1 MALKAMRA
9 NLDGLDE
16 KVKEH
21 YTEENGKFILDV
33 TKVEGLGLEDVSGLK
48 STVEKLR
55 VSEKALQTDAKKAD
69 DALKALQ
76 TTNQEL
82 ITKYDGVDVDAAKA
96 ALDKISEIKDWD
108 GETKVKEAVQVAE
121 QRMESKMQAK
131 LDEVVKQNTTK
142 VTTLETDLTDSQSQL
157 QEAVVTSKIIEAVSK
172 ENGNVD
178 VLMPH
183 VRNQVVMVK
192 DSHGKFKPEVQ
203 KADGTPRVGDSSG
216 NDMTITQLVQEMKG
230 QDTFAGC
237 FSGANSTGTG
247 KQDSASSATHKK
259 TDGKTVN
266 ASDTKGMSDNLAD
279 IASGKTKVNMTE

>member
-1 MALKAMRA
+1 MRA

-55 VSEKALQTDAKKAD
+55 VSEKALQVDAKKAD
-69 DALKALQ
+69 DTLKALQ

-82 ITKYDGVDVDAAKA
+82 IAKYDGIDVVAAKD

-121 QRMESKMQAK
+121 QRMEQKMQTK
-131 LDEVVKQNTTK
+131 LDEVVKQNTIKITG
-142 VTTLETDLTDSQSQL
+142 LESDLTDSQSQL

-247 KQDSASSATHKK
+247 KQDLASNTTQKK
-259 TDGKTVN
+259 TDGKVVN

-279 IASGKTKVNMTE
+279 IAAGKTKVNMEA